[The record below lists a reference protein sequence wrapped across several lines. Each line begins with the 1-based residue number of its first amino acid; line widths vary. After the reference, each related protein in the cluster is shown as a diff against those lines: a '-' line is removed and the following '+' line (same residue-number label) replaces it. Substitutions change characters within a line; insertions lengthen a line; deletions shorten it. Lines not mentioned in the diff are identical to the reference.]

1 MHIPIVG
8 LISYYNHNY
17 FFGSSADE
25 VRDVIAKTWESVD
38 MRYLPPIFLIG
49 IYRILNSQT

>member
-49 IYRILNSQT
+49 IY